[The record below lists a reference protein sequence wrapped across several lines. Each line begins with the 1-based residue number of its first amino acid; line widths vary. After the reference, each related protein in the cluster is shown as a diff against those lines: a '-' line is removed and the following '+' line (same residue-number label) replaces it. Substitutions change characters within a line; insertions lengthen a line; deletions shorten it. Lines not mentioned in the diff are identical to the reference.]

1 MDRPVGARPQY
12 GRGVGPTAALLLAVT
27 ASSPANKPAPP
38 TPVTVSA
45 GGEVL
50 VGSVAGTERQ
60 RYRLVPDQK
69 GTLIISVDRI
79 HGPAPRAVL
88 RNAEGKGLRRADRR
102 GKLWARPAPGTE
114 LILELAPP
122 QGGARA
128 VYHLSVAF
136 DVDRPRAERGQQRPA
151 RPRDIV
157 RVPAVEVQGLDQ
169 VHVGGLPAEYTIHG
183 GDVLVGIPA
192 FAQSG
197 PIELHFE
204 SRPAALHPVEL
215 IGKEA
220 PRADLDTGACAARD
234 GAVPA
239 GCLRLAL
246 EPSVG
251 SRWLDAIARVLDADL
266 VKHSVRSGVVELKLR
281 LPSSESYALEQLKG
295 MPGVRSAKAADVEL
309 R

>member
-1 MDRPVGARPQY
+1 M
-12 GRGVGPTAALLLAVT
+12 TAT
-27 ASSPANKPAPP
+27 SPAKPAAP
-38 TPVTVSA
+38 TPLPVSA
-45 GGEVL
+45 GGEVV

-122 QGGARA
+122 PGGERA
-128 VYHLSVAF
+128 VFQLSVAF
-136 DVDRPRAERGQQRPA
+136 DADRPRAERGKQRPA

-157 RVPAVEVQGLDQ
+157 RVPTNDVHGLDQ
-169 VHVGGLPAEYTIHG
+169 VQVGGLPAEYTIHG
-183 GDVLVGIPA
+183 GDVLVGVPA

-204 SRPAALHPVEL
+204 SRPPAQHPVEL
-215 IGKEA
+215 IGKEP
-220 PRADLDTGACAARD
+220 PRADMDTGACTARD

-239 GCLRLAL
+239 GCLLLAL
-246 EPSVG
+246 DPSVG
-251 SRWLDAIARVLDADL
+251 SLWLDAIARVLDADL
-266 VKHSVRSGVVELKLR
+266 VRHSVRTGTVELKLR
-281 LPSSESYALEQLKG
+281 FPSSQSYALEQLKG
-295 MPGVRSAKAADVEL
+295 MPGVRSAKPVDVGQ